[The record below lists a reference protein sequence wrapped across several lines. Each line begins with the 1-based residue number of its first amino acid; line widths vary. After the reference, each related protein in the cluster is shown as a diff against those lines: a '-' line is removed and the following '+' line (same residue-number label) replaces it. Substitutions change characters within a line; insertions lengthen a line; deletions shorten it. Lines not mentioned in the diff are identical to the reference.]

1 MSKTKVLLVAIL
13 FLFSLLMVACSA
25 DPDAKLNK
33 DEENN
38 QPSDNNSGSTAVNS
52 ETKQGGDLVIA
63 STSNPTMFNEFYA
76 SDSPSNTIAKFI
88 YDSLIKIDENLQPIP
103 SLAESW
109 EYNEDEMKWVF
120 HLREDVTWHD
130 GEPFTAKDVEF
141 TYNIPKHEDYTGPRT
156 SFFAPAEKI
165 EAVDDYTVEI
175 TFNEPDAKF
184 LPIALAFNVLPE
196 HILGDIP
203 VADLGTA
210 DFNTKNPIGTGP
222 FKFDEWKQGQHV
234 RLVANDDYF
243 DGRPNFDTI
252 TSKIVTD
259 DNAMLAQFEAGDI
272 DFIDVS
278 DENFNVAQKLA
289 DEGKAELL
297 VVPATNYNY
306 IGYDL
311 TNPLFEDKRVR
322 QALTHALNREAIVEN
337 VLDGNAIVSDS
348 PGLPF
353 SWAYNE
359 DVPKFEYDPE
369 KAKALLEEAG
379 WTDSDGDGVLDKDGQ
394 DFEFELKTNQG
405 NKVREKLLVIAQE
418 QWGEIGVKV
427 TPKVVEFSALS
438 AELNDKNFEAYI
450 LGWGLRDDPSLSPYF
465 HSEEIESGFNRVSYS
480 NPELD
485 EVMEKGDSIMDPD
498 ERVQYIEESQA
509 IVAEDQP
516 YTFLYYPNRNLLY
529 SKQIKNV
536 LSHSGTAYF
545 EIYKWYKED

>member
-278 DENFNVAQKLA
+278 DANFNVAQKFA

-297 VVPATNYNY
+297 VIPATNYNY

-485 EVMEKGDSIMDPD
+485 EVMEKGDSIMNPD

-536 LSHSGTAYF
+536 LSHPGTAYF